1 MSFGEY
7 LQVEERNPV
16 KHEYLDGV
24 AFAMAGGTAEHAR
37 LSASVGRVL
46 GNRLAGR
53 RCGVFSSD
61 LRIHARAR
69 GLATYADVTVICGKT
84 EFDPE
89 DKNQTTVTNPT
100 LLVEV
105 LSPSTEAYDRGEKL
119 AHYKEIGSLKVVLL
133 VSQETR
139 SIEAWRRSS
148 TGWENAVHR
157 EGAVPL
163 PELGCELSLDEVY
176 ANPQEG

>member
-1 MSFGEY
+1 MSFSEY
-7 LQVEERNPV
+7 LQVEDRNPV

-37 LSASVGRVL
+37 LSASVARVL
-46 GNRLAGR
+46 GNRMAGKP
-53 RCGVFSSD
+53 CGVFSSD
-61 LRIHARAR
+61 LRIHAKAS
-69 GLATYADVTVICGKT
+69 GLATYADVTVICGKS

-89 DKNQTTVTNPT
+89 DRKQTTVINPI

-119 AHYKEIGSLKVVLL
+119 AHYKGIASLKVVLL

-139 SIEAWRRSS
+139 TIEAWHRTSN
-148 TGWENAVHR
+148 GWENAVHR
-157 EGAVPL
+157 DGAVPL
-163 PELGCELSLDEVY
+163 PELGCELPLDEVY
-176 ANPQEG
+176 ANPQPG